1 MRSTA
6 SDNDMSR
13 VKLHLHSALR
23 PCTSLFVA
31 IGLLLGALHVV
42 ATPGTIYTGNPSNY
56 RSLLTQLQPGDT
68 LNLIAGT
75 YTQGLPLDGQSGTS
89 GSPITIAGPDSGGAI
104 FTPRSCCN
112 TVSLRD
118 SSYIVIRNLELD
130 GQQFDV
136 DAIKAESDAP
146 CSHDVLLENLYI
158 HDFDGNQQNV
168 GISTKCM
175 TWNWIIRRNI
185 IDRVGTGLYLGD
197 STGDAQ
203 FISGVIEYN
212 LIADTIGYNTQ
223 IKHQNA
229 RPNVAGMPT
238 GNNKTIIRHNVFSKS
253 VNYSTGGDAR
263 PNLLVG
269 HWPLSGVG
277 MNDIYLIYGNF
288 FYQNPSGEALFQGE
302 GNIALYNNLFV
313 NNNGSAV
320 WIQQHEDVPRLIR
333 AFYNTVVASGEGIRV
348 SNGHP
353 SYTQKV
359 IGNAVFAGTPISTA
373 DQQDN
378 TTGTYASAST
388 YLNDPTG
395 APPLDLYP
403 KSGQLTGS
411 IDTSCFNTYEFWNV
425 DFNSDLRSTA
435 RRGAYVGAGT
445 NPGWL
450 PQLERKPVAISNLL
464 NKIYLPL
471 LLK

>member
-1 MRSTA
+1 MNILPAFPRGAILFALMVTLLTT
-6 SDNDMSR
+6 SDA
-13 VKLHLHSALR
+13 H
-23 PCTSLFVA
+23 
-31 IGLLLGALHVV
+31 GA
-42 ATPGTIYTGNPSNY
+42 PGAIYTGNPSNY
-56 RSLLTQLQPGDT
+56 RSLLSQLQPGDT
-68 LNLIAGT
+68 LNLVAGA
-75 YTQGLPLDGQSGTS
+75 YTQGLPLDGQSGAP
-89 GSPITIAGPDSGGAI
+89 GAPITIAGPDSGGAV

-118 SSYIVIRNLELD
+118 SSYVIIRNLELD

-136 DAIKAESDAP
+136 DAVKAESDAP

-168 GISTKCM
+168 GVSTKCL
-175 TWNWIIRRNI
+175 TWNWVIRLNI
-185 IDRVGTGLYLGD
+185 IERVGTGMYLGD

-203 FISGVIEYN
+203 FINGLIEYN
-212 LIADTIGYNTQ
+212 LMVDTIGYNAQ
-223 IKHQNA
+223 IKHQNP
-229 RPNVAGMPT
+229 RPSVPGMPT
-238 GNNKTIIRHNVFSKS
+238 GDNSTIIRHNVFSKS
-253 VNYSTGGDAR
+253 GNSSTGGEAR

-288 FYQNPSGEALFQGE
+288 FYRNPSGEALFQGE

-313 NNNGSAV
+313 NNDGSAV

-348 SNGHP
+348 SNGHTG
-353 SYTQKV
+353 YTQKV
-359 IGNAVFAGTPISTA
+359 IGNAVFAGTPISAA

-378 TTGTYASAST
+378 TTGAYASASA
-388 YLNDPTG
+388 YLNDPSG

-411 IDTSCFNTYEFWNV
+411 IDTSSFNTYEFWNF
-425 DFNSDLRSTA
+425 DFNSDLRGAS
-435 RRGAYVGAGT
+435 RRGAYAGSGS

-450 PQLERKPVAISNLL
+450 AQLQRKPISTIDLP
-464 NKIYLPL
+464 NKLYLPL
-471 LLK
+471 TLK